1 MVVVDEEVEKALDKV
16 NCVVLVQEE
25 FLGEEDVV
33 VKDESEEVK

>member
-1 MVVVDEEVEKALDKV
+1 MVVVDEEVEKALDIV

-33 VKDESEEVK
+33 VKDESEEEK